1 MMKIGIESA
10 GYIEHYGL
18 REGLRRMKAQG
29 YETLDYQ
36 TLADTE
42 TSLYTCSEAEYTK
55 KLIEVRNEC
64 AAAGIE
70 ISQTHG
76 PWRWP
81 PQDYTEE
88 QRAERFEKMVKA
100 IRGTAILG
108 CPYMVIH
115 SIMPFGDDK
124 DPDPERLWS
133 MNYEFMG
140 RLADAG
146 REYGVIVCHEN
157 MPMLALS
164 NSTPEAILKFVRTL
178 NHPNFKI
185 CLDTGRS
192 VCWRC
197 GAHDGQGASAR
208 PART

>member
-124 DPDPERLWS
+124 DPGPPPGFEPPDSPPPPPEPLP
-133 MNYEFMG
+133 
-140 RLADAG
+140 
-146 REYGVIVCHEN
+146 C
-157 MPMLALS
+157 
-164 NSTPEAILKFVRTL
+164 RT
-178 NHPNFKI
+178 
-185 CLDTGRS
+185 R
-192 VCWRC
+192 R
-197 GAHDGQGASAR
+197 R
-208 PART
+208 R